1 MYYNWACHTMAAAES
16 VSLLKIVCLI
26 IVHDIVCLTQRY
38 KGHNSRYSVTE
49 NLKPADGFE
58 GSEPAVK

>member
-1 MYYNWACHTMAAAES
+1 MAAAES